1 MKKIKVVVLGT
12 GNVSSYAIGAFAR
25 KKDYELIGVWA
36 HPETAGA
43 DIGKDAGE
51 IKFAGGMHTGVTV
64 TGDMDELIA
73 LKPDCAFIGVNG
85 PNLEDI
91 AVSIAEKFLLAGI
104 NVVGTSLSSMIF
116 PETHLN
122 QPLVDR
128 IRKACEE
135 GQASFFMSGIHPGFS
150 CDYLVSTLLTVAD
163 QIDSIR
169 AIEICDYS
177 MAPNEFEM
185 KTGRGFGMP
194 VDFVAVCEDPM
205 FMQKTWG
212 PCVDLIAESL
222 GYKVESYKTN
232 YEKVLT
238 DHDLQVGYGTIPA
251 GTVGAVRLSI
261 TGVINGKDA
270 ITVGAINRMGADVA
284 PEWEFAPGM
293 VYRITV
299 KGAPNLNCD
308 FSANDQAWGY
318 SMVCMRAL
326 NAIPQVVEAKAG
338 MLTSLD
344 LYTTTTSSAF
354 D

>member
-1 MKKIKVVVLGT
+1 MSKIRVVVLGT

-25 KKDYELIGVWA
+25 RKGFELVGVWA

-51 IKFAGGMHTGVTV
+51 IRFAGGMKTGVTV

-85 PNLEDI
+85 PNLEEI
-91 AVSIAEKFLLAGI
+91 AVPIAEKFLLAGI
-104 NVVGTSLSSMIF
+104 NVVGTSLTSMIH
-116 PETHLN
+116 PSTYHTPALTERL
-122 QPLVDR
+122 D
-128 IRKACEE
+128 KACKE
-135 GQASFFMSGIHPGFS
+135 GNATFFMSGIHPGFS
-150 CDYLVSTLLTVAD
+150 CDYLVSTLLSVAD
-163 QIDSIR
+163 RVDSVR

-194 VDFVAVCEDPM
+194 TDFVAVCENPA
-205 FMQKTWG
+205 FMQATWG
-212 PCVDLIAESL
+212 PCVDLIADSL
-222 GYKVESYKTN
+222 GYQVESYKTN
-232 YEKVLT
+232 YEKALT
-238 DHDLQVGYGTIPA
+238 DHDLQVGYGTIKA

-261 TGVINGKDA
+261 TGVISGKDA
-270 ITVGAINRMGADVA
+270 ITVGAVNRMGADVA

-293 VYRITV
+293 VYRITI

-326 NAIPQVVEAKAG
+326 NAIPQVVKEEPG
-338 MLTSLD
+338 LLSSLD
-344 LYTTTTSSAF
+344 LYTTATTEAF
-354 D
+354 E

>member
-1 MKKIKVVVLGT
+1 MEKIKVVVLGT
-12 GNVSSYAIGAFAR
+12 GNVSSYAIGALAR
-25 KKDYELIGVWA
+25 RKGYELVGVWA

-51 IKFAGGMHTGVTV
+51 IRFAGGIQTGVMV
-64 TGDMDELIA
+64 TGDMDALIA

-91 AVSIAEKFLLAGI
+91 AAPIAEKFLLAGI
-104 NVVGTSLSSMIF
+104 NVVGTSLSTMIH

-122 QPLVDR
+122 PALIAKLKD
-128 IRKACEE
+128 ACNK
-135 GQASFFMSGIHPGFS
+135 GNASFFMSGIHPGFA
-150 CDYLVSTLLTVAD
+150 CDYLVSTLLSVAD
-163 QIDSIR
+163 RVDSVR

-194 VDFVAVCEDPM
+194 KDFVAACESPA
-205 FMQKTWG
+205 FMQATWG

-222 GYKVESYKTN
+222 GYQVESYKTS
-232 YEKVLT
+232 YEKALT
-238 DHDLQVGYGTIPA
+238 DHDLTVGYGTIPA

-270 ITVGAINRMGADVA
+270 ITVGAVNRMGADVA

-293 VYRITV
+293 VYRITIT
-299 KGAPNLNCD
+299 GAPNLNCD

-326 NAIPQVVEAKAG
+326 NAIPQVVKAKPG
-338 MLTSLD
+338 LLTALD
-344 LYTTTTSSAF
+344 LYVTTTTEAF